1 MEVSKTSERTF
12 SWQQINVIGFIAL
25 ENAKDASMTFNPI
38 IGNNNIGSLMLL
50 LSIKLYLLADEQRVL
65 DHE

>member
-38 IGNNNIGSLMLL
+38 IGNNNIGSNVCCC
-50 LSIKLYLLADEQRVL
+50 LSNFIY
-65 DHE
+65 

>member
-38 IGNNNIGSLMLL
+38 IGNNNIGSLMFAPVYQTLFT
-50 LSIKLYLLADEQRVL
+50 SR
-65 DHE
+65 